1 MTKIGNRDM
10 SAERNI
16 NYVPV
21 STMIQ
26 YLLTVP
32 VPQYVEV
39 SRVLNI
45 LQTVDHVDYVR
56 GAVNRPS
63 Q

>member
-1 MTKIGNRDM
+1 M

-32 VPQYVEV
+32 VAQYVEV